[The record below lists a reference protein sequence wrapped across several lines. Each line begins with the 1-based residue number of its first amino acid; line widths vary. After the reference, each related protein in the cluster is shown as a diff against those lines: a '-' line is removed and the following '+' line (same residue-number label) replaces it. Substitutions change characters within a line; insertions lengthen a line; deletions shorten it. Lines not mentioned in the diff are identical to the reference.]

1 MSAPFAPPPPGNP
14 PADRIGGLDLG
25 VVLRELHRL
34 PAAVSGM
41 DDRRR
46 QRYLETAIGAL
57 VQRVQRNLETDGVWR
72 KLAAL
77 DPLRDPPRTFQ
88 GAVYFSIYHLY
99 GDLRSGKVGTSV
111 QVVQAS
117 QAISNL
123 IVRGW
128 LQPKLQPAAPLVAV
142 PPRPLAFCYLHSALE
157 NISAAASSSA
167 HGEAIQ
173 GGVQVGVAHLARAL
187 SRPQWEELAN
197 VDPALAPPATYQAV
211 VLRQLHELSHALGG
225 VLSLEALEAHF
236 NTVIDTVN
244 KGKNHFVALRDSHAP
259 ATHSIHEPRP
269 PQLISDHRA
278 RMYGVSPADLA
289 GRWA

>member
-1 MSAPFAPPPPGNP
+1 MSAPFAPPPSGNP

-111 QVVQAS
+111 QVV
-117 QAISNL
+117 
-123 IVRGW
+123 R
-128 LQPKLQPAAPLVAV
+128 
-142 PPRPLAFCYLHSALE
+142 
-157 NISAAASSSA
+157 
-167 HGEAIQ
+167 
-173 GGVQVGVAHLARAL
+173 
-187 SRPQWEELAN
+187 
-197 VDPALAPPATYQAV
+197 
-211 VLRQLHELSHALGG
+211 
-225 VLSLEALEAHF
+225 LSL
-236 NTVIDTVN
+236 
-244 KGKNHFVALRDSHAP
+244 P
-259 ATHSIHEPRP
+259 
-269 PQLISDHRA
+269 
-278 RMYGVSPADLA
+278 SP
-289 GRWA
+289 